1 MTILSKCVAHWP
13 LDSAETGGITA
24 ETHGDTYTLVDRN
37 TCSTGTG
44 VIGGCIYCT
53 ASSQEA
59 VYWDDDSSDSDVFTL
74 SAGRGFLVWAKTPG
88 YFDSNTRRVLSKRN
102 QYEIYSTNSA
112 YSPDLRLKLHPSS
125 GSAEY
130 YTLKSA
136 LITSTWYMIYF
147 AINDAGTACVHSVNG
162 AAKSSDG
169 TFVDF
174 EGASSTY
181 HLEYGAWAGT
191 GTANR
196 YWDSLIDEA
205 TAFSAE
211 LSDAELVSLYNSGSG
226 LAYPFGGSSTV
237 TSEFYRRHLSEV

>member
-59 VYWDDDSSDSDVFTL
+59 VYWDDDSTDSDAFTL
-74 SAGRGFLVWAKTPG
+74 SAGRGFVIWAQTPG
-88 YFDSNTRRVLSKRN
+88 YFDSYTRRILTKRN
-102 QYEIYSTNSA
+102 QFELYRTGSA
-112 YSPDLRLKLHPSS
+112 YSPDMKLKITPASGGSTTVTVQSS
-125 GSAEY
+125 L
-130 YTLKSA
+130 T
-136 LITSTWYMIYF
+136 TSTWYMVYF
-147 AINDAGTACVHSVNG
+147 AINDAGSAIVYSVNG
-162 AAKSSDG
+162 AAKSSAG
-169 TFVDF
+169 SFSGF
-174 EGASSTY
+174 AGKSTSY
-181 HLEYGAWAGT
+181 NVEFGAWSGT
-191 GTANR
+191 GDTTR

-226 LAYPFGGSSTV
+226 LAYPFGGSSTI
-237 TSEFYRRHLSEV
+237 TSEYYRRHLAEV